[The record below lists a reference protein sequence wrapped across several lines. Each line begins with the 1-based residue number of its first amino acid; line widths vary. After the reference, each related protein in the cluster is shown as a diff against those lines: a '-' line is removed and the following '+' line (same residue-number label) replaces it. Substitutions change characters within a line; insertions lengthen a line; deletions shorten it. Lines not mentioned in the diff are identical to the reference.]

1 MMKILVAT
9 GGAPHSEKALQFTAE
24 LVQKTEATVTIVAV
38 VKQERLRPQGETVL
52 TRALSILPPHIYQTQ
67 TRLRVGHPAE
77 EIIREAEQGQ
87 YTLVV
92 VGEREQHDLVTR
104 FILGSTAE
112 RVVAHAPCPVLI
124 AKGRVGSLN
133 RLLLCDSGVSDPS
146 LLTRLIRQVP
156 RLLRQEEEV
165 TVLHVMSQIGAAP
178 GIPGSQLR
186 ATAEELIKA
195 HAPEGEL
202 LERDLA
208 ILQKYNITC
217 RPKVRHGLVVDEIVA
232 EAQTGEYDLLV
243 IGAHRDEGWQ
253 SLLLDDLSH
262 QIITHVNRPILV
274 VR

>member
-24 LVQKTEATVTIVAV
+24 LVQKTEGTVTIVTV
-38 VKQERLRPQGETVL
+38 VKQERLRPQGESIL
-52 TRALSILPPHIYQTQ
+52 TRALTILPPHIYQSQ
-67 TRLRVGHPAE
+67 TRLRIGHPAE
-77 EIIREAEQGQ
+77 EIVREAEQGQ
-87 YTLVV
+87 YNLIV

-124 AKGRVGSLN
+124 AKGQVGPLR
-133 RLLLCDSGVSDPS
+133 RLLLCDSGISDPS
-146 LLTRLIRQVP
+146 LLSRLTHQLP

-186 ATAEELIKA
+186 ATAEELITA

-232 EAQTGEYDLLV
+232 EARTDGYDLVV
-243 IGAHRDEGWQ
+243 IGAHRDAGWQ